1 MTTIGEV
8 RVLPESLDR
17 SYDRLREIVERWSP

>member
-8 RVLPESLDR
+8 RVLPQSLEDT
-17 SYDRLREIVERWSP
+17 YDRIRAIIDAGE